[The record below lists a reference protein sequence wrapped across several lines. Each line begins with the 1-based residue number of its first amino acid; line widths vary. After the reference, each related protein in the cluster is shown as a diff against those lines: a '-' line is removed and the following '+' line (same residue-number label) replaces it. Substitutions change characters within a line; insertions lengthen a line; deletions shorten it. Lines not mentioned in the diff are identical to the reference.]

1 MLRYKNYFEHIFME
15 EIKASNTIKI
25 RKIMQK
31 TQIITTLQLVQNVV
45 KIYLIILIT
54 MNTIKIGKIY
64 HIIITW
70 CASVKR
76 TKVLRF
82 TYFFL
87 QRKINSFVYKTFH
100 HNVYQSNQPSA
111 GV

>member
-31 TQIITTLQLVQNVV
+31 TQVITTLQLVQNVV

-54 MNTIKIGKIY
+54 MNTVSK
-64 HIIITW
+64 
-70 CASVKR
+70 
-76 TKVLRF
+76 LE
-82 TYFFL
+82 TYTIL
-87 QRKINSFVYKTFH
+87 
-100 HNVYQSNQPSA
+100 
-111 GV
+111 

>member
-1 MLRYKNYFEHIFME
+1 MLRYKNYFGHIFME

-25 RKIMQK
+25 RKSMQK
-31 TQIITTLQLVQNVV
+31 NASNYHTSVGSKCSKNISNYT
-45 KIYLIILIT
+45 YYYEHY
-54 MNTIKIGKIY
+54 IKIGKIY

-82 TYFFL
+82 TYFCS
-87 QRKINSFVYKTFH
+87 KGK
-100 HNVYQSNQPSA
+100 
-111 GV
+111 